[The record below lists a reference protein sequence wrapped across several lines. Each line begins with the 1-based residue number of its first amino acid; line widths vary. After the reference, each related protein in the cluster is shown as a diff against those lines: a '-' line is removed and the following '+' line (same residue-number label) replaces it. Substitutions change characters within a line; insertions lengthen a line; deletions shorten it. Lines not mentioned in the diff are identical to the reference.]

1 MITKA
6 VYSFYSYPFRTRPGF
21 AGFTTLEDFLNAWTL
36 SVHLALRYFDEVE
49 LVTDNYGKAMLVD
62 CLNLPFT
69 KVKNELDAVVPEHVK
84 DLYWTFGKLWA
95 YYLQEEP
102 FIHIDYDVFLWNK
115 LPDRILTAPMFGQNM
130 ESDIWKLDIYRQGY
144 KALCG
149 HLKHK
154 PDDWIVIYPYIH
166 KHDIAINVG
175 IIGGNDIDF
184 LHKYAST
191 AIDMVTH
198 RENKEAFDIIQRIDK
213 ITDGN
218 VAHGCNVVTEQYLYS
233 RLCLANR
240 RWNYMKFLL
249 DQKDMFTG
257 NEPHISV
264 NRLCKEI
271 GFTHLIGLKSKQNP
285 DTMQRL
291 KYRIKKDYSY
301 YWGKITEIVK
311 NEQRSGV
318 SAIR

>member
-6 VYSFYSYPFRTRPGF
+6 VYSFYSYPFRTRPGY
-21 AGFTTLEDFLNAWTL
+21 AGFASLEDFLNAWTL
-36 SVHLALRYFDEVE
+36 SVHLAQRHFDDVE

-62 CLNLPFT
+62 GLHLPFT
-69 KVKNELDAVVPEHVK
+69 KVKNELDAVVPAHVK

-95 YYLQEEP
+95 YSLQDEP

-115 LPDRILTAPMFGQNM
+115 LPERILAAPMFGQNM
-130 ESDIWKLDIYRQGY
+130 ECDIWQVDIYRQGY

-154 PDDWIVIYPYIH
+154 PHDWIAIYPYVH

-175 IIGGNDIDF
+175 IIGGNDIEF
-184 LHKYAST
+184 LRKYAST
-191 AIDMVTH
+191 AIDMITH
-198 RENKEAFDIIQRIDK
+198 CENKEGFEIIQRLNK
-213 ITDGN
+213 LTDGN

-233 RLCLANR
+233 RICLAQR
-240 RWNYMKFLL
+240 RWNDMQLLL
-249 DQKDMFTG
+249 DTKEICAD
-257 NEPHISV
+257 NAPHISV

-271 GFTHLIGLKSKQNP
+271 GFTHLIGLKAKQHT

-291 KYRIKKDYSY
+291 KHRIKKNYSDYQ
-301 YWGKITEIVK
+301 GKID
-311 NEQRSGV
+311 
-318 SAIR
+318 